1 VRFYV
6 SCLTGSV
13 NCGDFIF
20 GFRFS
25 TCDLLGEAAVLRKA
39 DGKSMRVTVAAQIDL
54 VALVFPFFGDIF
66 RLIQSHFAERLY
78 RL

>member
-1 VRFYV
+1 
-6 SCLTGSV
+6 
-13 NCGDFIF
+13 
-20 GFRFS
+20 
-25 TCDLLGEAAVLRKA
+25 
-39 DGKSMRVTVAAQIDL
+39 MRVTVAAQIDL